1 VPSVIVANHLMQ
13 HGLKDGMVKMDEW
26 KKVVQWAAR
35 EQAEEKQKEREHFKR
50 TLRAWPMIAVAVV
63 PFGWLAFA
71 KLDAT
76 AATVST
82 VALLVVAVLVAE
94 HLSS

>member
-1 VPSVIVANHLMQ
+1 
-13 HGLKDGMVKMDEW
+13 MDDW

-35 EQAEEKQKEREHFKR
+35 EQAGEKKKTREHFKR

-71 KLDAT
+71 TLDVTLAT
-76 AATVST
+76 FCTAIV
-82 VALLVVAVLVAE
+82 VVVAVLVAE
-94 HLSS
+94 HLAS

>member
-1 VPSVIVANHLMQ
+1 
-13 HGLKDGMVKMDEW
+13 MDEW
-26 KKVVQWAAR
+26 RKVIQWAAR
-35 EQAEEKQKEREHFKR
+35 EQAEKKRKEREHLKR

-71 KLDAT
+71 KFDAT

-82 VALLVVAVLVAE
+82 TAVLVVAALVAE
-94 HLSS
+94 HMSS